1 MQFWRIFLGIFRLL
15 FPGAVFTLRIVLNSL
30 QSFKMNTVKI
40 SALVTPEERQMIQAR
55 AVQSGLSLS
64 KYLAVTALVSMP
76 EIETLKT
83 LYLKAGEAHTLA
95 NLVMNKQGDP
105 AENSVK
111 DINADLADLIQVVAR
126 IHTLTKELIDFPHAG
141 KAIQRT

>member
-1 MQFWRIFLGIFRLL
+1 
-15 FPGAVFTLRIVLNSL
+15 
-30 QSFKMNTVKI
+30 MNTVKI
-40 SALVTPEERQMIQAR
+40 SVCVSPEERQFIRDQAT
-55 AVQSGLSLS
+55 AAGLSLS
-64 KYLAVTALVSMP
+64 QYMSAIALGSRIDHP
-76 EIETLKT
+76 RTLQS

-105 AENSVK
+105 AENSVE

-126 IHTLTKELIDFPHAG
+126 IHALTKELIDFPHAG